1 MKNIKLLLI
10 AALILVPAMT
20 FAQNVITV
28 TGTVKDASNGETLP
42 FASIQLKGTMTGGN
56 TDIDGNYSI
65 DIPSDGVLIFS
76 CIGFQTKEIAV
87 EGRSLVNLELA
98 PDTQVLEETIVVAFG
113 ESTKEA
119 FTGSAAVVKS
129 SDISKVQSSSATRA
143 LEGVVAGVQMTTS
156 SGSIGSSPSIVI
168 RGVSSINAGSSP
180 LYIVDGVPF
189 SGNIENINPSD
200 IESMTVLKD
209 AASNAL
215 YGARGANGVIMITT
229 KKAKHGEAIVN
240 FDAKFGWNSKAL
252 KEYDYITDPGQYYE
266 AHYATLYN
274 YYVFNGTAPSDAH
287 IKANTN
293 LTGSSRNGGL
303 GYNVF
308 TVPSGEFLI
317 GSNGRLNPSAT
328 LGKLYSYNDENFWV
342 TPDNWADE
350 TYKNT
355 LRQEYNLSVSGT
367 TEKASVYASFG
378 YLKNQAIISS
388 SDQERITA
396 RLRADYQA
404 KDWLKIG
411 ANAAYTNYNYNYGGN
426 SDEGSS
432 ASTGNIFGY
441 ISSIAPI
448 YPMYIRDGE
457 GNIKVDARGDRMYDF
472 GNYANGG
479 LLRPFQT
486 NSNPMQG
493 LMSNISYS
501 EGNSFNGTAFADITF
516 LKDFKFTF
524 NVGTGTDEA
533 RSTNVM
539 NPYYGQFAATGG
551 SIGLAHK
558 RTLYLNL
565 QQLLSWKRT
574 FAFDHNVSVLLG
586 HEYYRNTSY
595 SLSGSKTGIF
605 SMDNLELNGAIT
617 DGQNASSSSD
627 WYNNE
632 GYFLRAQYDFKNKI
646 FVSGSFRRDA
656 SSRFHPDHRWGNFW
670 SLGGGWIINQESWFN
685 APWVDMLK
693 LKASYGSQGND
704 NIGSYLYLDTFN
716 VGSYEGDPSVQLGAK
731 GNPNITWETNANFNI
746 GADFE
751 FFGQRIIGSLEYFY
765 RKTSDML
772 FFFNLPSSSGY
783 GGYWDNIGDMRNSGV
798 ELTVTGNIINTRDL
812 NWSVYFNATH
822 YRNKIIYI
830 PEKNKTSVVEGH
842 AGYASGSSFYG
853 EGLPIYTFYMKQYAG
868 VDKTNGMA
876 QYWKDI
882 TDEDGN
888 VTGREKTTKYSEST
902 NYLCGNPTPDL
913 YGGFGTNLRYKGFDF
928 SVALTYS
935 IGGLAYDSGYA
946 SLLSAPSAS
955 TGSNYHKDV
964 FKAWSPSNTDS
975 DYPRHFYLD
984 TDASATSD
992 RFLMDASYLN
1002 IQNVQLGYTVPVRL
1016 TEKIKVR
1023 SVRVYLACDNVW
1035 YWSRRHGLDPRQSL
1049 TGATSSS
1056 MNSPVRTISGGLSF
1070 SF

>member
-1 MKNIKLLLI
+1 MKHIKLLLI

-20 FAQNVITV
+20 FAQTVITV

-87 EGRSLVNLELA
+87 DGRNLINLELA

-229 KKAKHGEAIVN
+229 KKAKHGEAVVN

-274 YYVFNGTAPSDAH
+274 YYVFNGTAPADAH

-317 GSNGRLNPSAT
+317 GSNGRLNPAAT
-328 LGKLYSYNDENFWV
+328 LGKLYSFNDENFWV

-404 KDWLKIG
+404 KEWLKIG

-457 GNIKVDARGDRMYDF
+457 GNIKVDARGDKMYDF

-586 HEYYRNTSY
+586 HEYYRNTNY

-632 GYFLRAQYDFKNKI
+632 GYFLRAQYDFRNKI

-704 NIGSYLYLDTFN
+704 NIGSYLYLDTFA
-716 VGSYEGDPSVQLGAK
+716 VGSYDGGPSVQLGAK
-731 GNPNITWETNANFNI
+731 GNPEITWETNANFNI

-798 ELTVTGNIINTRDL
+798 ELTVTGNIINTRDF

-822 YRNKIIYI
+822 YKNKIIYI

-882 TDEDGN
+882 TDENGN

-928 SVALTYS
+928 SIALTYS

-964 FKAWSPSNTDS
+964 FKAWSPSNPDS

-984 TDASATSD
+984 TDSAASSD
-992 RFLMDASYLN
+992 RFLVDASYLN
-1002 IQNVQLGYTVPVRL
+1002 IQNVQFGYTVPVNL

-1035 YWSRRHGLDPRQSL
+1035 YWSGRQGLDPRQSL

-1070 SF
+1070 TF